1 MKGWFDA
8 FRDDGGPTLYSFS
21 NRTPVTGDVSIVA
34 VSVLFAT
41 FYVAFLVIFPG
52 VRKQKFTTFSTVTL
66 SLFVGLVILITRLG
80 SAWHVAHATIISP
93 YKAFSR
99 EKLPAR
105 IGTHIGLMHVNVT
118 LTAISI
124 GNWTPPDIDYNE
136 RFTWEGASDM
146 SANYRHALQRGL
158 PFPIL
163 TVAEY
168 FSLGREG
175 FSWGG
180 QYRAAG
186 YFASIMLW
194 ASLASWLLMNLLLIA
209 VPRYGAYM
217 KALTGALLVIT
228 NIGYHCLLPQ
238 RPLSIHLEGGRLEF
252 HFGWCY
258 WLLLVAGILCFI
270 AGVLISIIDLV
281 WPHTFSTVLE
291 VYYGTPYDRHVILEE
306 SSDVRY
312 RKPRNSRGL
321 EEPGLG
327 SRILRR
333 LSSKARDMQQT
344 SMAMA
349 TTTAGV
355 APRRGSPAGVSSSGV
370 ENKAFQAD
378 VPKSPWRYPF
388 RRAQQLPHLQPH
400 QHQHQHQHQQQQ
412 QQQLQF
418 VGGPVLPSHHMH
430 HMQRTLSQDSGSS
443 IASAAVQISP
453 LHKHALARMLPN
465 PPVERIRDMDHW

>member
-80 SAWHVAHATIISP
+80 SAWHVAHATIIAP

-118 LTAISI
+118 LTAIPI
-124 GNWTPPDIDYNE
+124 GNWTQPDIDYNE
-136 RFTWEGASDM
+136 RFSWEGANDM
-146 SANYRHALQRGL
+146 SANYHLALQRGL

-194 ASLASWLLMNLLLIA
+194 ASLASWLLMNLLLLA
-209 VPRYGAYM
+209 VPRYGAYL
-217 KALTGALLVIT
+217 KALTGALLVCT
-228 NIGYHCLLPQ
+228 AVGYHCLLPQ
-238 RPLSIHLEGGRLEF
+238 RPLCIFLEGGRLEF
-252 HFGWCY
+252 HFGWCF
-258 WLLLVAGILCFI
+258 WLVLVAGILCFI

-312 RKPRNSRGL
+312 RKSRNSRGL
-321 EEPGLG
+321 EEPPGLG

-333 LSSKARDMQQT
+333 LSSKARDMQPH
-344 SMAMA
+344 A
-349 TTTAGV
+349 T
-355 APRRGSPAGVSSSGV
+355 APRRGSPAGVSSNGV
-370 ENKAFQAD
+370 ENKAFQGD
-378 VPKSPWRYPF
+378 VPKSPWRHPF
-388 RRAQQLPHLQPH
+388 RRAQQLPHTSHSASSHPMH
-400 QHQHQHQHQQQQ
+400 QHHH

-418 VGGPVLPSHHMH
+418 VGGGPVGAHPMH

-453 LHKHALARMLPN
+453 LHKHAMARMLPN
-465 PPVERIRDMDHW
+465 PPVERVRDMDHW

>member
-1 MKGWFDA
+1 
-8 FRDDGGPTLYSFS
+8 
-21 NRTPVTGDVSIVA
+21 
-34 VSVLFAT
+34 
-41 FYVAFLVIFPG
+41 
-52 VRKQKFTTFSTVTL
+52 
-66 SLFVGLVILITRLG
+66 
-80 SAWHVAHATIISP
+80 
-93 YKAFSR
+93 
-99 EKLPAR
+99 
-105 IGTHIGLMHVNVT
+105 MHVNVT
-118 LTAISI
+118 LTAIPI

-136 RFTWEGASDM
+136 RFTWEGANDM

-217 KALTGALLVIT
+217 KALTGALLVCT
-228 NIGYHCLLPQ
+228 TVGYHCLLPK
-238 RPLSIHLEGGRLEF
+238 RPLCIYLEGGRLEF

-258 WLLLVAGILCFI
+258 WLVLVAGILCFI

-312 RKPRNSRGL
+312 RKPRNSRSL
-321 EEPGLG
+321 EDPPGLG

-333 LSSKARDMQQT
+333 LSSKARDLQPGT
-344 SMAMA
+344 
-349 TTTAGV
+349 
-355 APRRGSPAGVSSSGV
+355 APRRDSPAGVSGSGGV
-370 ENKAFQAD
+370 ENKGFQSDA
-378 VPKSPWRYPF
+378 PKSPWRYPF
-388 RRAQQLPHLQPH
+388 RRSQQLA
-400 QHQHQHQHQQQQ
+400 QQQQ
-412 QQQLQF
+412 HSHPLHQHPLQQQHHQHHHQQQLQF
-418 VGGPVLPSHHMH
+418 VGGPVVQHPMH
-430 HMQRTLSQDSGSS
+430 HMQRTMSQDSGSS